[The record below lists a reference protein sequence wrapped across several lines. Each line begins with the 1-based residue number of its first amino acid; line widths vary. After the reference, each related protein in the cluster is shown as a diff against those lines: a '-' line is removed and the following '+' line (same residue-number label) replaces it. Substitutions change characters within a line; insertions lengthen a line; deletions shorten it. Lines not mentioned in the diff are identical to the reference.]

1 MAVVIDAAQC
11 ARRLERL
18 YSSWRAEPV
27 AWGSAHSLGVSRGP
41 QAADST
47 DIRYAKSIALHL
59 WLFGY
64 EVPGA
69 CAAQLGWRALV

>member
-1 MAVVIDAAQC
+1 MGVNIDGEQCAKRLKALYASWREDAA
-11 ARRLERL
+11 
-18 YSSWRAEPV
+18 
-27 AWGSAHSLGVSRGP
+27 AWGGATSVLVARGP
-41 QAADST
+41 QSADDQ

-69 CAAQLGWRALV
+69 CARPRSG